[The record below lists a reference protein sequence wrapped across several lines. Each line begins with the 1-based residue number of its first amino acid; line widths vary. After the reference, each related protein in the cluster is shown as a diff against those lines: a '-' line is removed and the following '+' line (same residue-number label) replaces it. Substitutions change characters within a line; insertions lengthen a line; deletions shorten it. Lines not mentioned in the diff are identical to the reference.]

1 MSRVAPRTSSDDIDR
16 ALARVSHG
24 ERVVLRHG
32 RKAIAAVVPMED
44 LERLQKLEDEED
56 LRDARTA
63 LREARRKG
71 TTSWEKAK
79 AELGIK

>member
-1 MSRVAPRTSSDDIDR
+1 MSAVRKPNDDIEG
-16 ALARVSHG
+16 ALVRVSHG
-24 ERVVLRHG
+24 ERVILKHG
-32 RKAIAAVVPMED
+32 RKAVAAIVPMED

-56 LRDARTA
+56 LKDARTA

-79 AELGIK
+79 AELGLK